1 MGYIVK
7 ATEEHARA
15 LAPILRPADRA
26 EIEALT
32 GREPLGVLLEMV
44 REHDA
49 WAMYSDAGELAGMCG
64 VDPIYPPT
72 PDYPGVLKTGTPK
85 LGQPWM
91 MGSDVLDKHTVE
103 FLRASRKWVEEQ
115 QARYETLNNV
125 VDARNAKHI
134 QWLKW
139 LGFEVAKEPILWGSK
154 LLPFY
159 PFERTRSTPCAS
171 PLFPS

>member
-1 MGYIVK
+1 MAYLVK

-32 GREPLGVLLEMV
+32 GLEPLEVLLEHV
-44 REHDA
+44 KQYEA
-49 WAMYSDAGELAGMCG
+49 WAMFSNAGELAGMCG
-64 VDPIYPPT
+64 VVPVYEPLPDAPPK
-72 PDYPGVLKTGTPK
+72 YIMGGIV
-85 LGQPWM
+85 WM
-91 MGSDVLDKHTVE
+91 VGSDVLDKHTVE

-159 PFERTRSTPCAS
+159 PFKRTRST
-171 PLFPS
+171 